1 MVLSRPRTMVVRCH
15 CRETTHIDIQVSKI
29 RSEDLAPVA
38 AMRCDDPG
46 EHACVA
52 ARFDGTDLDCPM
64 LADHILVTMVQLRRA
79 GRWC

>member
-1 MVLSRPRTMVVRCH
+1 MSTVLVLVMACGCVTEVVDGDGH
-15 CRETTHIDIQVSKI
+15 
-29 RSEDLAPVA
+29 L
-38 AMRCDDPG
+38 
-46 EHACVA
+46 A